1 MPMIEIFLAL
11 MLGFFVGFWNVDVN
25 EYGQEQIYGS
35 GNQTI
40 DKYGNTA
47 EDLVRLEAL
56 KKAAAPAPEVSK

>member
-1 MPMIEIFLAL
+1 MIEIFLAL

-47 EDLVRLEAL
+47 EDLVRLE
-56 KKAAAPAPEVSK
+56 P